1 MRTNDSQKT
10 WTDRLNEA
18 LALRG
23 KSPADISKATGI
35 TPAGIKKWIDGDV
48 SKPKFDDVL
57 LFVHSW
63 TSPRNGS

>member
-35 TPAGIKKWIDGDV
+35 TPAGIKNG
-48 SKPKFDDVL
+48 SMAMSQSRNSMTFL